1 MVELTE
7 EEAIN
12 FLNIALGEAEKSLQK
27 ELKEMPIFC
36 LLINE
41 EKKIISSS
49 YNYTNESKNG
59 SRHSELIAIDKYI
72 YDGNY
77 EQMKNLNL
85 IKCYNNNENSIEKSI
100 QDYFVS
106 LDEKKNSELK
116 INNYENINDK
126 YMNEKYNKIQERIN
140 NLKKC
145 CIVVTCEPCIMCVYA
160 LKLIGIKNIYF
171 CCLNE
176 RFGGCGSVLS
186 LHKKYEDINVH
197 YIKHPECSEKS
208 INLMKAFYKAGNP
221 SAPEEKRK
229 RPIS

>member
-197 YIKHPECSEKS
+197 YIEHPECSEKS

>member
-1 MVELTE
+1 
-7 EEAIN
+7 
-12 FLNIALGEAEKSLQK
+12 
-27 ELKEMPIFC
+27 MPIFC

-160 LKLIGIKNIYF
+160 LKLIG
-171 CCLNE
+171 
-176 RFGGCGSVLS
+176 
-186 LHKKYEDINVH
+186 
-197 YIKHPECSEKS
+197 
-208 INLMKAFYKAGNP
+208 
-221 SAPEEKRK
+221 
-229 RPIS
+229 